1 MLIKYDAADLD
12 DFGVFANEG
21 MDASPPCLVVF
32 AKVSVSALLLFV
44 PSLIVF
50 ANGSDLAAFA
60 KLFAALPN
68 AVGDDVGVV
77 VGTFALVGVGVIG
90 ARVGSFVGSG
100 AGERVGLFVGEE
112 VGGS

>member
-21 MDASPPCLVVF
+21 MDDASPPCLVVF

-50 ANGSDLAAFA
+50 ANGSYLAAFA

-90 ARVGSFVGSG
+90 ARV
-100 AGERVGLFVGEE
+100 FVGEE